1 MTERHL
7 VALASSARFAPPGP
21 ARAGGAADLQRW
33 SIVDES
39 VPGAVHTGFGICA
52 LAVGGSLP
60 ARVHSYEEA
69 VFMLSGA
76 VVLQTTDGTHL
87 LQPGDYAL
95 VPVGMPHAWR
105 NDEDVEARWADILAP
120 QPRARLGGDP
130 RRAPDAPLAPPSPAI
145 PVDVR
150 AQRTRL

>member
-21 ARAGGAADLQRW
+21 SRPARTADLRRW

-52 LAVGGSLP
+52 LAPGGSLP

-76 VVLQTTDGTHL
+76 VALQTTDGTHL

-95 VPVGMPHAWR
+95 VPVGMPHAWH
-105 NDEDVEARWADILAP
+105 NDGEVEARWADMIAA
-120 QPRARLGGDP
+120 QARARRGGDNGRGP
-130 RRAPDAPLAPPSPAI
+130 WTRRARGQGASP
-145 PVDVR
+145 VE
-150 AQRTRL
+150 